1 MDSYD
6 FLQQASK
13 LQMNRGEEYD
23 AVNLVKKERS
33 FSKVATAFN
42 AITGKELTAAEI
54 ALILQILKDVRQWSA
69 DRYHKDSVEDCIS
82 YSALKAEELFIQY
95 DQGDV

>member
-13 LQMNRGEEYD
+13 LQMNRGAEYD
-23 AVNLVKKERS
+23 TVNLVRKERS
-33 FSKVATAFN
+33 FGKVATAFN
-42 AITGKELTAAEI
+42 AITNKDLTPAEV
-54 ALILQILKDVRQWSA
+54 ALILQLLKDVRQWSA

-82 YSALKAEELFIQY
+82 YAALKAEELFIQY
-95 DQGDV
+95 DQEES